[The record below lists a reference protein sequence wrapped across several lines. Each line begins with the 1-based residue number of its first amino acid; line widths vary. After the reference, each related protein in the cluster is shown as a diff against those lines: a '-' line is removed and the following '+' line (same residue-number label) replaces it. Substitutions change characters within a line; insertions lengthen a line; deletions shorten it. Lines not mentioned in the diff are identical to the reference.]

1 MSSCILKRFVLK
13 RLNGLLDAKK
23 DGVEKARAQ
32 VALWTSRTKAVCAA
46 LESLSAK
53 LEDNQVTP
61 EELEAAVAELKAL
74 VENWK

>member
-1 MSSCILKRFVLK
+1 MNCFLKGFITK
-13 RLNGLLDAKK
+13 KLNGLLDAKK

-53 LEDNQVTP
+53 LEDSRLDP

>member
-1 MSSCILKRFVLK
+1 MNCVLRKFILGKINDVI
-13 RLNGLLDAKK
+13 GAKK

-53 LEDNQVTP
+53 LEDNQLDP
-61 EELEAAVAELKAL
+61 DELEEAVAELKAL

>member
-1 MSSCILKRFVLK
+1 MNCFLKGFITK
-13 RLNGLLDAKK
+13 KLNGLLDAKK

-53 LEDNQVTP
+53 LEDNQLDP
-61 EELEAAVAELKAL
+61 DELEAAVAELKAL
-74 VENWK
+74 ISSWR

>member
-1 MSSCILKRFVLK
+1 MNCFLKSFISR
-13 RLNGLLDAKK
+13 RLTKLLDARK

-53 LEDNQVTP
+53 LEDNKVTP
-61 EELEAAVAELKAL
+61 EELEAAVAELGAL

>member
-1 MSSCILKRFVLK
+1 MNCFLKGFITK
-13 RLNGLLDAKK
+13 KLNKLLDAQK

-53 LEDNQVTP
+53 LEDNRLDP
-61 EELEAAVAELKAL
+61 DELEAAVTEIQELIAG
-74 VENWK
+74 WK

>member
-1 MSSCILKRFVLK
+1 MNCFLKGFITK
-13 RLNGLLDAKK
+13 KLNKLLDAKK

-53 LEDNQVTP
+53 LEDSKLDP
-61 EELEAAVAELKAL
+61 DELEAAVTEIQELIAG
-74 VENWK
+74 WK

>member
-1 MSSCILKRFVLK
+1 MNCVLRKFILGKINDVI
-13 RLNGLLDAKK
+13 GAKK

-53 LEDNQVTP
+53 LEDSQLDP
-61 EELEAAVAELKAL
+61 DELEAAVAELKAL

>member
-1 MSSCILKRFVLK
+1 MNCVLRKFILGKINDVI
-13 RLNGLLDAKK
+13 GAKK

-32 VALWTSRTKAVCAA
+32 VALWTSRTKAVCQA

-53 LEDNQVTP
+53 LEDNQLDP
-61 EELEAAVAELKAL
+61 DELEAAVAELKAL

>member
-1 MSSCILKRFVLK
+1 MNCFLRGFIAKKLSA
-13 RLNGLLDAKK
+13 LLDSEK

-53 LEDNQVTP
+53 LEDNKVTP
-61 EELEAAVAELKAL
+61 EELEAAVEEMKGL
-74 VENWK
+74 VASWK